1 MKVDPRAARTPP
13 RGDVAKAN
21 VAASPGRREEGALL
35 RVAGLDVAYGGVQA
49 LAGVSVAVRAG
60 EVVTVI
66 GANGAGKTSLVH
78 AITGVVPKRGGRV
91 TFDGEDVTGST
102 PEALVGRGLTLVPE
116 RRELFGALS
125 VEDNLRLGA
134 FLRAGRAAQVR
145 RDLERVYAVFPRLAE
160 RRRQRAGT
168 MSGGE
173 QQMLAL
179 GRAMMSGPRLLLLD
193 EPSLG
198 LAPLVVQEI
207 LRVIAALREEGA
219 TVLLIEQNA
228 RAALKLA
235 DYGYLLEAGEVV
247 AAAPATR
254 LESDERVRDAY
265 LGAGPI
271 TP

>member
-1 MKVDPRAARTPP
+1 VSAGSTRSAD
-13 RGDVAKAN
+13 
-21 VAASPGRREEGALL
+21 ALL
-35 RVAGLDVAYGGVQA
+35 RVDGLEVAYAGVQA
-49 LAGVSVAVRAG
+49 LAGVSLAVRAG

-78 AITGVVPKRGGRV
+78 AVTGVVPKRGGTV
-91 TFDGEDVTGST
+91 TFDGLDVTRMA
-102 PEALVGRGLTLVPE
+102 PEDLVARGLTLVPE

-125 VEDNLRLGA
+125 VQDNLRLGA
-134 FLRAGRAAQVR
+134 FLRASHAAAVR
-145 RDLERVYAVFPRLAE
+145 RDLARVYDVFPRLAE

-168 MSGGE
+168 LSGGE

-198 LAPLVVQEI
+198 LAPLIVQEI
-207 LRVIAALREEGA
+207 LRVIAALRDEGV

-228 RAALKLA
+228 RAALRLA

-247 AAAPATR
+247 TEAPADR
-254 LESDERVRDAY
+254 LERDERVRAAY
-265 LGAGPI
+265 LGAGPM
-271 TP
+271 TN

>member
-1 MKVDPRAARTPP
+1 MS
-13 RGDVAKAN
+13 
-21 VAASPGRREEGALL
+21 AASSRSADALL
-35 RVAGLDVAYGGVQA
+35 RVEGLEVAYGGVRA
-49 LAGVSVAVRAG
+49 LVGVSLAVRAG

-78 AITGVVPKRGGRV
+78 AVTGVVPKRGGTV
-91 TFDGEDVTGST
+91 TFDRLDVTRMP
-102 PEALVGRGLTLVPE
+102 PEDLVGRGLTLVPE

-125 VEDNLRLGA
+125 VHDNLRLGA
-134 FLRAGRAAQVR
+134 FLRANHTARVR
-145 RDLERVYAVFPRLAE
+145 RDLARVYDIFPRLAE

-168 MSGGE
+168 LSGGE

-198 LAPLVVQEI
+198 LAPLIVQEI
-207 LRVIAALREEGA
+207 LRVIAALRDEGV

-235 DYGYLLEAGEVV
+235 DYGYLLEAGDVV
-247 AAAPATR
+247 TEAPADR
-254 LESDERVRDAY
+254 LERDERVRAAY
-265 LGAGPI
+265 LGAGPV
-271 TP
+271 TT

>member
-1 MKVDPRAARTPP
+1 MSARGS
-13 RGDVAKAN
+13 RSAD
-21 VAASPGRREEGALL
+21 ALL
-35 RVAGLDVAYGGVQA
+35 RVEGLQVAYGGVQA
-49 LAGVSVAVRAG
+49 LGGVSLTVRPG

-78 AITGVVPKRGGRV
+78 AVTGVVPKSGGRV
-91 TFDGEDVTGST
+91 TFDDSDVTRMP
-102 PEALVGRGLTLVPE
+102 PEELVGRGLTLVPE

-134 FLRAGRAAQVR
+134 FLRAKHAARVR
-145 RDLERVYAVFPRLAE
+145 RDLARVYDIFPRLAE

-168 MSGGE
+168 LSGGE

-179 GRAMMSGPRLLLLD
+179 GRAVMSGPRLLLLD

-198 LAPLVVQEI
+198 LAPLIVQEI
-207 LRVIAALREEGA
+207 LRVITALRDEGV

-247 AAAPATR
+247 TEASADH
-254 LESDERVRDAY
+254 LERDPRVRDAY
-265 LGAGPI
+265 LGAGPA
-271 TP
+271 TN

>member
-1 MKVDPRAARTPP
+1 VSAPAPRSA
-13 RGDVAKAN
+13 D
-21 VAASPGRREEGALL
+21 ALL
-35 RVAGLDVAYGGVQA
+35 RVEGLEVAYGGVRA
-49 LAGVSVAVRAG
+49 LDGVSLAVRRG
-60 EVVTVI
+60 EVVSVI

-78 AITGVVPKRGGRV
+78 AVTGVVPKQGGRV
-91 TFDGEDVTGST
+91 TFDGADVTRMP
-102 PEALVGRGLTLVPE
+102 PETLVGRGLTLVPE

-125 VEDNLRLGA
+125 VQDNLRLGA
-134 FLRAGRAAQVR
+134 FLRANRAAGVR
-145 RDLERVYAVFPRLAE
+145 RDLARVYDIFPRLAE

-168 MSGGE
+168 LSGGE

-198 LAPLVVQEI
+198 LAPLIVQEI
-207 LRVIAALREEGA
+207 LRVIVALRDEGV

-247 AAAPATR
+247 TEAPADR
-254 LESDERVRDAY
+254 LERDQRVRDAY
-265 LGAGPI
+265 LGAGPV
-271 TP
+271 TG

>member
-1 MKVDPRAARTPP
+1 MS
-13 RGDVAKAN
+13 
-21 VAASPGRREEGALL
+21 AASPRSADALL
-35 RVAGLDVAYGGVQA
+35 RVDGLEVAYGGVQA
-49 LAGVSVAVRAG
+49 LVGVSLAVRAG

-78 AITGVVPKRGGRV
+78 AVTGVVPKRGGRV
-91 TFDGEDVTGST
+91 MFDGADVTRMP
-102 PEALVGRGLTLVPE
+102 PEVLVGRGLTLVPE

-125 VEDNLRLGA
+125 VQDNLRLGA
-134 FLRAGRAAQVR
+134 FLRANHAALVR
-145 RDLERVYAVFPRLAE
+145 RDLARVYDIFPRLAE

-168 MSGGE
+168 LSGGE

-198 LAPLVVQEI
+198 LAPLIVQEI
-207 LRVIAALREEGA
+207 LRVITALRDEGV

-247 AAAPATR
+247 TGAPADR
-254 LESDERVRDAY
+254 LERDERVRAAY
-265 LGAGPI
+265 LGAGPRMS
-271 TP
+271 

>member
-1 MKVDPRAARTPP
+1 MSAGSTRSAD
-13 RGDVAKAN
+13 
-21 VAASPGRREEGALL
+21 ALL
-35 RVAGLDVAYGGVQA
+35 RVDGLEVAYAGVQA
-49 LAGVSVAVRAG
+49 LAGVSLAVRAG

-78 AITGVVPKRGGRV
+78 AVTGVVPKRGGTV
-91 TFDGEDVTGST
+91 TFDGLDVTRMA
-102 PEALVGRGLTLVPE
+102 PEDLVARGLTLVPE

-125 VEDNLRLGA
+125 VQDNLRLGA
-134 FLRAGRAAQVR
+134 FLRASHAAAVR
-145 RDLERVYAVFPRLAE
+145 RDLARVYDVFPRLAE

-168 MSGGE
+168 LSGGE

-198 LAPLVVQEI
+198 LAPLIVQEI
-207 LRVIAALREEGA
+207 LRVIAALRDEGV

-228 RAALKLA
+228 RAALRLA

-247 AAAPATR
+247 TEAPADR
-254 LESDERVRDAY
+254 LERDERVRAAY
-265 LGAGPI
+265 LGAGPM
-271 TP
+271 TN